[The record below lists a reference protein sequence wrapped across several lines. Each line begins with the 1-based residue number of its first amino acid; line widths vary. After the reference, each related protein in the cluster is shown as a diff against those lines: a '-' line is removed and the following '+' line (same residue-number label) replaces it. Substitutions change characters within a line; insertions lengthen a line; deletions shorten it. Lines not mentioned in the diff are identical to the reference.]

1 MVDAL
6 KLLTQ
11 VSVNMLTAVCL
22 VLCLYHKK
30 NISMRMKKE
39 LSDVETAIAAA
50 EANDNQRLLEYNMQL
65 KEQFES
71 IIKKCK
77 GEP

>member
-1 MVDAL
+1 MFIPQ
-6 KLLTQ
+6 KEY
-11 VSVNMLTAVCL
+11 
-22 VLCLYHKK
+22 LYAYE
-30 NISMRMKKE
+30 KE

-65 KEQFES
+65 KEQLES